1 MPVRYPNYNYRYK
14 LKDKPVF
21 APSDLGR
28 RIGLDIKE
36 KIENAY
42 NFDNFFYHLRQGG
55 HVAALHT
62 HRQYQYFCKLDITN
76 FFYSVSRHRISRC
89 LNSIG
94 IARKNHYA
102 RWSVVKNPF
111 DNGPDFVLPYGF
123 VQSPIL
129 ATLVMA
135 KSELANTI
143 RQLPENINATV
154 YVDDILLSSN
164 DITALTES
172 YEVVRTAIIN
182 SNFQINATKSIAPI
196 NQILAFNCDMQHGIT
211 DVKKE
216 RIDEFY
222 SLSRSKA
229 SVEGF
234 ERYLDSVRRGNH

>member
-164 DITALTES
+164 DLTILTDC
-172 YEVVRTAIIN
+172 YTTVRNAIEK
-182 SNFQINATKSIAPI
+182 SNFQINITKSVAPI
-196 NQILAFNCDMQHGIT
+196 NQISAFNCDMQHGIT
-211 DVKKE
+211 NVNQD

-222 SLSRSKA
+222 NSAPSPYSIA
-229 SVEGF
+229 GF
-234 ERYLDSVRRGNH
+234 EIYRDSVRRGNP